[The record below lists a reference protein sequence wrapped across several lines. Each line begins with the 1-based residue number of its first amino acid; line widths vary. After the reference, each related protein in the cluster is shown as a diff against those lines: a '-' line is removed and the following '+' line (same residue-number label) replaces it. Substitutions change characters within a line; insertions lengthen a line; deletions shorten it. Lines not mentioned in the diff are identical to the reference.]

1 MKWEYRRILVSWVVD
16 RSGFI
21 VVSET
26 DWPELEDSLD
36 RLGAEGWEMTAA
48 ANFETHEQ
56 ELRPSKG
63 HIIYFKRPKL

>member
-1 MKWEYRRILVSWVVD
+1 M
-16 RSGFI
+16 
-21 VVSET
+21 VSET

-48 ANFETHEQ
+48 ANFETDEQ